1 MSEEQNSPAKHALLL
16 CGSPNLHGSTAAL
29 LGEAARGLADAG
41 IRTEIA
47 HLGVLRIGPC
57 LGCNAC
63 DEGPCA
69 QNDDMAALLH
79 KLAQAD
85 VVAVGSPSYWG
96 DVTAQMKAFIDRCL
110 PLCDTRPGGCSF
122 PKGKAGIAIAV
133 RAGRNAAENHAL
145 LDTMQHF
152 FGHLGIRC
160 GARVHAE
167 GISSPAD
174 LPKDALHRAY
184 EAGLRALAPRATPP
198 FTLRAATVEDAT
210 VLARLNNRLILDEG
224 SDNPMN
230 LEQLTQRMLGFLREE
245 YRAVIIEVN
254 AQVAGYCLY
263 RPQTGGVYVRQ
274 YMMKPQ
280 HRALGL
286 GKAAFLAIKS
296 EYLEEYGGVT
306 LDVLHCNPV
315 GMAFWKSV
323 GFVPY
328 IHQMRL

>member
-1 MSEEQNSPAKHALLL
+1 MSEEQTRPMKRALLL
-16 CGSPNLHGSTAAL
+16 CASPNPRGSTAAL
-29 LGEAARGLADAG
+29 LAETARGLADAG
-41 IRTEIA
+41 ILPETV
-47 HLGVLRIGPC
+47 HLGALRIRPC

-69 QNDDMAALLH
+69 QRDDMAALLR

-110 PLCDTRPGGCSF
+110 PLCDTRPGGSAF
-122 PKGKAGIAIAV
+122 PQGKAGIAIAV

-152 FGHLGIRC
+152 FGHLGIHC

-167 GISSPAD
+167 GISSPAN
-174 LPKDALHRAY
+174 LPQDALRRAY

-198 FTLRAATVEDAT
+198 FTLRAATAEDAPM
-210 VLARLNNRLILDEG
+210 LAQMNLQLILDEG
-224 SDNPMN
+224 SDNSMN
-230 LEQLTQRMLGFLREE
+230 LEQLIQRMNGFLLGE

-254 AQVAGYCLY
+254 AEAAGYCLY
-263 RPQTGGVYVRQ
+263 LPQTGGVYVRQ
-274 YMMKPQ
+274 YMLKPQ

-296 EYLEEYGGVT
+296 GYLDEYGRVT